1 MSLSVFSIF
10 SSFSNVCFYQM
21 GKWAH
26 MGCRVE
32 GQMGFL
38 ESFSSSVS
46 PTLFRVS
53 PSIFPFRGSAAGPQ
67 FSPHSDTRFLVGG
80 VLFGVREGFSLTF
93 WLWLIE
99 APFVLSPRPG
109 CQAAKQ
115 GKDWQKGGEAVRV

>member
-1 MSLSVFSIF
+1 
-10 SSFSNVCFYQM
+10 
-21 GKWAH
+21 

-46 PTLFRVS
+46 PTLFRVAFDLPVS
-53 PSIFPFRGSAAGPQ
+53 WIGGRPPQ
-67 FSPHSDTRFLVGG
+67 SSPHFDTGFLVGG

-93 WLWLIE
+93 WLWLTE
-99 APFVLSPRPG
+99 APFVLSPQPG